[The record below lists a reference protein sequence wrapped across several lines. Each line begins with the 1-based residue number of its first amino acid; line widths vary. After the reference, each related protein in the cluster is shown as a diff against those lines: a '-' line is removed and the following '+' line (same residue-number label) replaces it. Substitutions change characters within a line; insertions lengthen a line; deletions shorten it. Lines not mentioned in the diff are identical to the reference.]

1 VGFGYFSAEAAL
13 CVGGSPSCLSNVPV
27 GGLVGTSSVN
37 TLLIRLNNDLVDQGA
52 VAGYEYR
59 VTLTGGEVLGTGTLV
74 GDVDAN
80 YVLFQDSRL
89 ADGFA
94 VGGGYS
100 FSQGSGVG
108 RGSNL
113 AMNFKVGSSRVPVP
127 EPATALLL
135 LTGALGL
142 AARRRA

>member
-1 VGFGYFSAEAAL
+1 
-13 CVGGSPSCLSNVPV
+13 
-27 GGLVGTSSVN
+27 
-37 TLLIRLNNDLVDQGA
+37 
-52 VAGYEYR
+52 VADYDYQ
-59 VTLTGGEVLGTGTLV
+59 VTLANGGGMLGGGTLV

-89 ADGFA
+89 GDGFT
-94 VGGGYS
+94 VEGGYR
-100 FSQGSGVG
+100 FSEGFGVG
-108 RGSNL
+108 DGSNL